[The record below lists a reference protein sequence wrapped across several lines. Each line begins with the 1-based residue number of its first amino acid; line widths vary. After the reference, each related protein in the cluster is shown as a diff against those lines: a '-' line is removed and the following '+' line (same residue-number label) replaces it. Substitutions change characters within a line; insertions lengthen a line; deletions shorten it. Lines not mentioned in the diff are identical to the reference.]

1 MKNILKKKFREYKED
16 IQSIMQNISREK
28 VKDVLKNGFRDLK
41 EGVKKSLEK
50 TSEKNWYY
58 KANKACEKVRD
69 AVLREDK
76 GVTRRATKAFAG
88 KAGAAGTSAS
98 IFSLV
103 SMFGTAGTGTAIG
116 TLSGATFT
124 TSSVAWFSGGITFW
138 GMGKMAIGGIVAGTI
153 VFVGA
158 IVSFL
163 IFGILLK
170 KSFGKSREF
179 SELEEKEK
187 NIVKVC
193 LKLAKAFRLKEKE
206 GKSLNSLEVEA
217 LYGEALKPL
226 CEELEE
232 FERRT
237 SSWPYMAKKRLK
249 KSIKTLKELKDF
261 LKYTYKFIEN
271 SYKHVPNVTVG
282 VVSAVT
288 IQLLSEIPT
297 TFDAN
302 EEKVLEALRGSTN
315 DLSDDANVEEISK
328 YLKELKP
335 DQLKGLVSSITGKYH
350 EFRYEMFINSQDNN
364 LKAELFDE
372 YNHPGADI
380 KLINTETGEVNEF
393 QLKATNY
400 LSYIKEHNKK
410 YKDIDVLA
418 TEEVAADAPDIGSTG
433 FYNKDLREEVKDTLD
448 KVEGPF
454 IGSEVFS
461 SMTVAAMITLAKKV
475 RQILK
480 GEQMK
485 DDEKSKLVQEVSVA
499 AGVAGVISLL
509 IG

>member
-1 MKNILKKKFREYKED
+1 MEKSFKKKFREYKED

-28 VKDVLKNGFRDLK
+28 VKDVLKNGPRKLK
-41 EGVKKSLEK
+41 ESVQKSLEK

-58 KANKACEKVRD
+58 KAAKSCEKVND

-76 GVTRRATKAFAG
+76 GFTRRATKAFAG
-88 KAGAAGTSAS
+88 KVGAAGASAGMFSMASMVGSAS
-98 IFSLV
+98 
-103 SMFGTAGTGTAIG
+103 TGTALG
-116 TLSGATFT
+116 TLSGAAF
-124 TSSVAWFSGGITFW
+124 SSASLAWFSGGITFW
-138 GMGKMAIGGIVAGTI
+138 GMTKVTIGTI
-153 VFVGA
+153 VIGV
-158 IVSFL
+158 VSFIVWIVFL
-163 IFGILLK
+163 ITIGILLK
-170 KSFGKSREF
+170 KLFGKSREF

-187 NIVKVC
+187 NIVSVC
-193 LKLAKAFRLKEKE
+193 LELAKAFRLKDKE
-206 GKSLNSLEVEA
+206 GKSLNPLEVEA

-237 SSWPYMAKKRLK
+237 KSWPYMAKIRLK
-249 KSIKTLKELKDF
+249 KSIKTLKEVKDF
-261 LKYTYKFIEN
+261 LKNSYKFIGN

-288 IQLLSEIPT
+288 IKLLSEIPT

-315 DLSDDANVEEISK
+315 DLPDDANVEEISK

-335 DQLKGLVSSITGKYH
+335 DQLKGLVSNITGKYH
-350 EFRYEMFINSQDNN
+350 ELRYEMFINSQDNN
-364 LKAELFDE
+364 LRAELFDE
-372 YNHPGADI
+372 YNHPGSDI
-380 KLINTETGEVNEF
+380 KLINTDTGEVKEF

-410 YKDIDVLA
+410 YKDIEVLA
-418 TEEVAADAPDIGSTG
+418 TEEVAADAPDIVSTG
-433 FYNKDLREEVKDTLD
+433 FYNKDLREEVEDTLD
-448 KVEGPF
+448 KVEDP
-454 IGSEVFS
+454 IGSEVLS
-461 SMTVAAMITLAKKV
+461 SMTVAAMIMLAKNIK
-475 RQILK
+475 QILK
-480 GEQMK
+480 GSKMK
-485 DDEKSKLVQEVSVA
+485 DDKKSKLVQDVSVA